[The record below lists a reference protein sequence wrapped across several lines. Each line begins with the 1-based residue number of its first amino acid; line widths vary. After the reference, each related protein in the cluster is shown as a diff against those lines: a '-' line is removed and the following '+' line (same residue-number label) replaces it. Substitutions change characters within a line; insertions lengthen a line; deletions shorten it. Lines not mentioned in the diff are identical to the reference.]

1 MRQPLAINKYT
12 SGHSV
17 KLLRSGSSYFSA
29 CEEAIDAAKRFIHFQ
44 TYIVDDDD
52 TGRRFVDALKRAAQ
66 RGVKVY
72 FLLDAYGGRS
82 FSYRLEKELEE
93 AGILF

>member
-1 MRQPLAINKYT
+1 MRQRSTANKYT

-17 KLLRSGSSYFSA
+17 KLLKSGNSYFSA
-29 CEEAIDAAKRFIHFQ
+29 CEEAIDAAIHFIHFQ
-44 TYIVDDDD
+44 TYIIDDDD
-52 TGRRFVDALKRAAQ
+52 TGRSFVNALTRAAK

-82 FSYRLEKELEE
+82 FPNRLEKELEE
-93 AGILF
+93 AGVLF